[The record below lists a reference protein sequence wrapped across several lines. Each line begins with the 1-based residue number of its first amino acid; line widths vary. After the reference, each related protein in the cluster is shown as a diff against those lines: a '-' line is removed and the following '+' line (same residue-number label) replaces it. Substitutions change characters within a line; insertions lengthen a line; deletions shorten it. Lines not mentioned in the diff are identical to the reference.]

1 MSKHTPGPWE
11 SIRTTAPR
19 GWIVTANDRA
29 YDLAIVRDG
38 SGMTENESNA
48 RLIAAAPDLLE
59 TSRRLAWI
67 RENGCSHE
75 EYEES
80 IRAHDAAIAKATGA
94 QP

>member
-1 MSKHTPGPWE
+1 
-11 SIRTTAPR
+11 
-19 GWIVTANDRA
+19 
-29 YDLAIVRDG
+29 
-38 SGMTENESNA
+38 MTENESNA